1 MDYYK
6 VFYFRQNEPAYWIGK
21 ANSKEDAIKRADVSP
36 SLVYDVWLLDDWMEF
51 QDDRRGYYKDKLP
64 EIKRKKVCWASGF
77 YSDKIKEN

>member
-1 MDYYK
+1 MDYFK

-51 QDDRRGYYKDKLP
+51 CEERRG
-64 EIKRKKVCWASGF
+64 I